1 MDQFKQLLDQFS
13 TRQKILIAAVAVLVA
28 GFFFFGLRWN
38 KERDLRPLFSSLAAD
53 DAGAVVEK
61 LRASNV
67 EFKVADNGTILVP
80 SSRVAELR
88 IDMASAGLPKSGR
101 LGFELFDKQNFG
113 ASEFDEQVRLRRAI
127 EGELERSVMT
137 LTGVDS
143 ARVHVTFSKDSVFSD
158 LRQPAKASVL
168 VKLRPGARLSPQNIS
183 SIEHLAASAVEGLQP
198 EAVSVVDMNGNLL
211 GKPRASLDADGG
223 ASSAS
228 LEYRQSLE
236 RDLLVKIRSTLD
248 PLLGSE
254 KYRAGVTLECDF
266 TSGEQSEETFDPDRS
281 VILSAQKSEDSAGS
295 ASSGGVP
302 GTASNLPRPIPPSNG
317 GRGSVS
323 RKTENIAYQ
332 TSRVVKHTKLPQG
345 SVKRVSVAILLD
357 QGVHWEGVGSSAKRV
372 LDPPPADKL
381 KVVKDVV
388 SGVIGFQQERGDQV
402 LVETLPFDATLATP
416 APEDPARKSPR
427 QVEKPGSNP
436 QELVSRL
443 TSLPRVWLIGGG
455 CALLVALAMIAF
467 FFRMLLKKRAHKA
480 QAVAVGATQ
489 LPAGPAVAHGVRG
502 AAGVTGATQLP
513 PHTAGNFEA
522 KAIAQLNENRQAKEQ
537 AEFDALES
545 LKLVPTTRT
554 SEVYRKF
561 ILDEAK
567 KDPTR
572 VAQLLRSWL
581 NSEAS

>member
-1 MDQFKQLLDQFS
+1 MDQLNQLLNQFS
-13 TRQKILIAAVAVLVA
+13 TRQKILIVAVAALVA

-38 KERDLRPLFSSLAAD
+38 KERDLRPLFTSIAAD

-61 LRASNV
+61 LRSSNV

-168 VKLRPGARLSPQNIS
+168 VKLRPSARLSAQNIS
-183 SIEHLAASAVEGLQP
+183 AIEHLAASAVEGLQP
-198 EAVSVVDMNGNLL
+198 DAVSVVDMNGNLL
-211 GKPRASLDADGG
+211 GKPRAALDTDAG

-281 VILSAQKSEDSAGS
+281 VILSAQKSEDSSGS
-295 ASSGGVP
+295 TFSGGVP
-302 GTASNLPRPIPPSNG
+302 GTATNLPRPIPPSAG

-345 SVKRVSVAILLD
+345 GVKRVSVAILLD
-357 QGVHWEGVGSSAKRV
+357 QQMHWEGAGYSAKRV
-372 LDPPPADKL
+372 FDTPPADKL
-381 KVVKDVV
+381 KIVKDVV
-388 SGVIGFQQERGDQV
+388 AGVIGFQQERGDQV
-402 LVETLPFDATLATP
+402 LVETLPFDATLAVP
-416 APEDPARKSPR
+416 APEAPARANPR
-427 QVEKPGSNP
+427 QAQKPGTSP
-436 QELVSRL
+436 QDLFLRIK
-443 TSLPRVWLIGGG
+443 SLPPVWLIAGA
-455 CALLVALAMIAF
+455 CALLVALLIIGLLV
-467 FFRMLLKKRAHKA
+467 RLLLKKKA
-480 QAVAVGATQ
+480 RKAVATGVAQ
-489 LPAGPAVAHGVRG
+489 LPAG
-502 AAGVTGATQLP
+502 AAGTHAVHAGPAGSAQLAA
-513 PHTAGNFEA
+513 HSAGEFEA
-522 KAIAQLNENRQAKEQ
+522 KAMAQLAENRSVQER

-567 KDPTR
+567 KDPAK

>member
-1 MDQFKQLLDQFS
+1 MDQLKQLLDQIS
-13 TRQKILIAAVAVLVA
+13 TRQKILIVVVACLVA
-28 GFFFFGLRWN
+28 GGLFFGLRWN
-38 KERDLRPLFSSLAAD
+38 KERDLRPLFSNLAAD

-80 SSRVAELR
+80 SARVAELR
-88 IDMASAGLPKSGR
+88 LDMASAGLPKTGR

-137 LTGVDS
+137 LAGVEA
-143 ARVHVTFSKDSVFSD
+143 ARVHVTFAKDSVFSD

-168 VKLRPGARLSPQNIS
+168 VKLRPDAVLSAQNVS
-183 SIEHLAASAVEGLQP
+183 AIEHLAASAVEGLQP

-211 GKPRASLDADGG
+211 GKPRSTLDADGG

-236 RDLLVKIRSTLD
+236 HDLTAKIRSTLD

-266 TSGEQSEETFDPDRS
+266 TSGEQSEETFDPDHS
-281 VILSAQKSEDSAGS
+281 VILTAQKSEDSAGS
-295 ASSGGVP
+295 SSAGGVP
-302 GTASNLPRPIPPSNG
+302 GTASNLPRPIPPSSG
-317 GRGSVS
+317 GRGAVS
-323 RKTENIAYQ
+323 RKTENVAYQ
-332 TSRVVKHTKLPQG
+332 TSRVVKHLKLPQG

-357 QGVHWEGVGSSAKRV
+357 QGVHWEGAGPSAKRV
-372 LDPPPADKL
+372 LDPPSADTL

-402 LVETLPFDATLATP
+402 LVETLPFDATLAVP
-416 APEDPARKSPR
+416 APEMPSRRSPR
-427 QVEKPGSNP
+427 QPQRPGSGP
-436 QELVSRL
+436 EELALRLKSLPPVWLGAGAGVLLTLLVVLALIFKAFSKKRKQKLQAELV
-443 TSLPRVWLIGGG
+443 GG
-455 CALLVALAMIAF
+455 A
-467 FFRMLLKKRAHKA
+467 
-480 QAVAVGATQ
+480 Q
-489 LPAGPAVAHGVRG
+489 LPAGAGAAAQLSAHGEG
-502 AAGVTGATQLP
+502 EFQ
-513 PHTAGNFEA
+513 A
-522 KAIAQLNENRQAKEQ
+522 KAMAQLAENRQIQEQ
-537 AEFDALES
+537 AESDALQS
-545 LKLVPTTRT
+545 LKMIPTTRK

-567 KDPTR
+567 KDPGR
-572 VAQLLRSWL
+572 VAQLIRSWL
-581 NSEAS
+581 SAEGA

>member
-1 MDQFKQLLDQFS
+1 MDQFKQLLDQIS
-13 TRQKILIAAVAVLVA
+13 TRQKILIVIAACVVA
-28 GFFFFGLRWN
+28 GGLFFGLRWN

-61 LRASNV
+61 LRSANV

-88 IDMASAGLPKSGR
+88 LDMAAAGLPKSGR

-137 LTGVDS
+137 LTGVES
-143 ARVHVTFSKDSVFSD
+143 ARVHVTFAKDSVFSD

-168 VKLRPGARLSPQNIS
+168 VKLRPSAQLSAQNIS
-183 SIEHLAASAVEGLQP
+183 AIEHLAASAVEGLQP

-211 GKPRASLDADGG
+211 GKPRSTLDADSG

-236 RDLLVKIRSTLD
+236 HDLLTKIRSTLD

-266 TSGEQSEETFDPDRS
+266 TSGDQSEETFDPDHS
-281 VILSAQKSEDSAGS
+281 VILTAQKSEDSAGPSS
-295 ASSGGVP
+295 AGGVP
-302 GTASNLPRPIPPSNG
+302 GTASNLPRPLPPSSG
-317 GRGSVS
+317 GRGAVS
-323 RKTENIAYQ
+323 RKTENVAYQ
-332 TSRVVKHTKLPQG
+332 TSRVVKHLKLPQG

-357 QGVHWEGVGSSAKRV
+357 QGVHWEGAGPSARRV
-372 LDPPPADKL
+372 LDPPSADTL

-402 LVETLPFDATLATP
+402 LVETLPFDATLAVP
-416 APEDPARKSPR
+416 APAAPSRTSSR
-427 QVEKPGSNP
+427 QIQKPGSGLE
-436 QELVSRL
+436 ELLLRL
-443 TSLPRVWLIGGG
+443 KSIPLVWLIASG
-455 CALLVALAMIAF
+455 CALLIALVVISLL
-467 FFRMLLKKRAHKA
+467 FRALFKKKDRKA
-480 QAVAVGATQ
+480 QAVLTGGAQ
-489 LPAGPAVAHGVRG
+489 LPAGATG
-502 AAGVTGATQLP
+502 AAQLP
-513 PHTAGNFEA
+513 AGSEGEFQA
-522 KAIAQLNENRQAKEQ
+522 KAMAQLAENRQVQEQ
-537 AEFDALES
+537 AEIDALQS
-545 LKLVPTTRT
+545 MKLVPSTRK
-554 SEVYRKF
+554 SEVYKKF

-567 KDPTR
+567 KDPGR
-572 VAQLLRSWL
+572 VAQLIRSWL
-581 NSEAS
+581 NAEGA

>member
-1 MDQFKQLLDQFS
+1 MNQLKQLLEQIP
-13 TRQKILIAAVAVLVA
+13 TRQKILIVAMACLVA
-28 GFFFFGLRWN
+28 GGLFFGLRWN
-38 KERDLRPLFSSLAAD
+38 KERDLRPLFTNLASD

-61 LRASNV
+61 LRSSSV
-67 EFKVADNGTILVP
+67 EYKVADNGTIFVP

-88 IDMASAGLPKSGR
+88 LDMASAGLPKSGR

-137 LTGVDS
+137 LTGVES

-168 VKLRPGARLSPQNIS
+168 VKLRPGTTLSAQNIS

-211 GKPRASLDADGG
+211 GKPRASLDADVG

-236 RDLLVKIRSTLD
+236 HDLLAKIRSTLD

-266 TSGEQSEETFDPDRS
+266 TSGEQSEETFDPDHS
-281 VILSAQKSEDSAGS
+281 VILTAQKSEDSAGS
-295 ASSGGVP
+295 SSSGGVP
-302 GTASNLPRPIPPSNG
+302 GTASNLPRPVPPSPS
-317 GRGSVS
+317 GRGAVS

-332 TSRVVKHTKLPQG
+332 TSRVVKHLKLPQG

-357 QGVHWEGVGSSAKRV
+357 QGLHWEGAGSSARRV
-372 LDPPPADKL
+372 LDPPSADKL

-388 SGVIGFQQERGDQV
+388 SGVIGYQQERGDQV
-402 LVETLPFDATLATP
+402 LVETLPFDATLAVP
-416 APEDPARKSPR
+416 APEDLTRNVVR
-427 QVEKPGSNP
+427 QAPKPGGGLE
-436 QELVSRL
+436 ELAARL
-443 TSLPRVWLIGGG
+443 KSLPRVWLFAGG
-455 CALLVALAMIAF
+455 CTLLFVLVAIVLLTRALFKKKGVVPAVQVGGAPALAGPT
-467 FFRMLLKKRAHKA
+467 
-480 QAVAVGATQ
+480 GASAQ
-489 LPAGPAVAHGVRG
+489 LPALNQGE
-502 AAGVTGATQLP
+502 
-513 PHTAGNFEA
+513 FEA
-522 KAIAQLNENRQAKEQ
+522 KAMAQLAENRQAREQ
-537 AEFDALES
+537 AESDVLQS
-545 LKLVPTTRT
+545 LKLIPTTRK
-554 SEVYRKF
+554 SEVYKKF

-567 KDPTR
+567 QDPGK

-581 NSEAS
+581 SAEGA

>member
-1 MDQFKQLLDQFS
+1 MDQFKQVLEQLS
-13 TRQKILIAAVAVLVA
+13 ARQKILIVVAAGLVA
-28 GFFFFGLRWN
+28 GGLFFGLRWN

-80 SSRVAELR
+80 SARVAELR
-88 IDMASAGLPKSGR
+88 LDMASAGLPKSGR

-137 LTGVDS
+137 LTGVES

-168 VKLRPGARLSPQNIS
+168 VRLRPGVGLSGQNIS
-183 SIEHLAASAVEGLQP
+183 AIEHLAASAVEGLQP

-211 GKPRASLDADGG
+211 GKPHSALDADSG

-236 RDLLVKIRSTLD
+236 HDVLAKIRSTLD
-248 PLLGSE
+248 PLLGPE

-266 TSGEQSEETFDPDRS
+266 TSGEQSEETFDPDHS
-281 VILSAQKSEDSAGS
+281 VILTAQKSEDSAGS
-295 ASSGGVP
+295 SSVGGVP
-302 GTASNLPRPIPPSNG
+302 GTASNLPRPIPPSTG
-317 GRGSVS
+317 GRGAVS
-323 RKTENIAYQ
+323 RKTENVAYQ
-332 TSRVVKHTKLPQG
+332 TSRVVKHLKLPQG

-357 QGVHWEGVGSSAKRV
+357 QGVHWEGAGSSAKRV
-372 LDPPPADKL
+372 LDPPSADTL

-402 LVETLPFDATLATP
+402 LVETLPFDATLAVP
-416 APEDPARKSPR
+416 APAAPARPSSR
-427 QVEKPGSNP
+427 QMQKPGIGP
-436 QELVSRL
+436 EELVQRL
-443 TSLPRVWLIGGG
+443 KSLPPVWLIAGA
-455 CALLVALAMIAF
+455 CALLLALLAIA
-467 FFRMLLKKRAHKA
+467 LLIRALFKRKDRKA
-480 QAVAVGATQ
+480 QAVPVGGAHLPAGAGGAAQ
-489 LPAGPAVAHGVRG
+489 LPAR
-502 AAGVTGATQLP
+502 
-513 PHTAGNFEA
+513 TAGEFEA
-522 KAIAQLNENRQAKEQ
+522 KAMAQLAENRHVKEQ
-537 AEFDALES
+537 AEIDALES
-545 LKLVPTTRT
+545 LKAVPTTRK
-554 SEVYRKF
+554 SEVYKKF

-567 KDPTR
+567 QDPGR

-581 NSEAS
+581 NAEGT